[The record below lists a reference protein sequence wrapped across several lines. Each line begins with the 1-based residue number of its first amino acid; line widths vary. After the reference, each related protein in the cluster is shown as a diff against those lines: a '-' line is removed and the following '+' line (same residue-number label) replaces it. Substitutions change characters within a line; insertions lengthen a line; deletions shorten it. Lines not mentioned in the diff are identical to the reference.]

1 MNLTKYTLVFPSDI
15 RDQKPVRNREN
26 WARTIRKRL
35 RNSGQ
40 EYRCTSGKVVAAKT
54 CKPVQNHKCRLNCA
68 SKLTDEQRQ
77 QIFDGF
83 WALETW
89 SAQNAYIC
97 ELVEQ
102 RQVDRRY
109 SVEGNASRR
118 QFTRDF
124 YLWSNEGSIRV
135 CKTVFLATL
144 GISNGRL
151 SRALNSQIHAGDLT
165 PAIDNRGR
173 HAPANKTPAD
183 QIENVRQHIGSFPTY
198 SSKDNLNERFLS
210 PSLSLSVMYRLY
222 LHECEDSGR
231 EPVKQWCYRRV
242 LLTDFNSSF
251 DRPQT
256 ETCANRDPFKIKTEA
271 GTDEVD
277 KASLAGQWE
286 LHSPYSRIFN
296 QSEAATAMSANK

>member
-1 MNLTKYTLVFPSDI
+1 MSINRKKYTLFFPSDI

-26 WARTIRKRL
+26 WTRTIRKRL

-40 EYRCTSGKVVAAKT
+40 EYCSTSEKVVAAKT
-54 CKPVQNHKCRLNCA
+54 CKPVQNHKCCLNCA

-77 QIFDGF
+77 EIFDGF

-89 SAQNAYIC
+89 SAQNTYIC
-97 ELVEQ
+97 GLVEQ

-124 YLWSNEGSIRV
+124 YLSGSSRV

-144 GISNGRL
+144 DISNGRL
-151 SRALNSQIHAGDLT
+151 SRALNSQIHAGDAT

-183 QIENVRQHIGSFPTY
+183 QIENVRQHIVSFPTY
-198 SSKDNLNERFLS
+198 SSHDNPNERFLS
-210 PSLSLSVMYRLY
+210 PTLSLSMMYRLY
-222 LHECEDSGR
+222 LKECEDSGR

-242 LLTDFNSSF
+242 LLTDFNLSF
-251 DRPQT
+251 GPDT
-256 ETCANRDPFKIKTEA
+256 ETCENCEAFKIKSEA
-271 GTDEVD
+271 ATDEVD
-277 KASLAGQWE
+277 KASLAGQWNSIRLIRE
-286 LHSPYSRIFN
+286 FSRPRQPLQCLQIN
-296 QSEAATAMSANK
+296 NC

>member
-1 MNLTKYTLVFPSDI
+1 MVFPSDI
-15 RDQKPVRNREN
+15 RDQKPVRSGVN
-26 WARTIRKRL
+26 WKRTIRKRL

-40 EYRCTSGKVVAAKT
+40 EYRSTSGKVVAART
-54 CKPVQNHKCRLNCA
+54 LKPVQNHKCRLNCA

-77 QIFDGF
+77 QIFYGF

-89 SAQNAYIC
+89 SAQNDYIC

-109 SVEGNASRR
+109 SDKGHASRR

-124 YLWSNEGSIRV
+124 YLPGSSRV
-135 CKTVFLATL
+135 CKIVFLATL

-151 SRALNSQIHAGDLT
+151 SRALNSHVQAGDLT
-165 PAIDNRGR
+165 PVADNRGR

-198 SSKDNLNERFLS
+198 SSEDAPNERFLS
-210 PSLSLSVMYRLY
+210 PTLSLSMMYRLY
-222 LHECEDSGR
+222 LKECEDSGR

-242 LLTDFNSSF
+242 LLTDFNLSF
-251 DRPQT
+251 DTPPSDTRK
-256 ETCANRDPFKIKTEA
+256 NRDPFKVKTEA
-271 GTDEVD
+271 ATDEVD

-286 LHSPYSRIFN
+286 LHSPYSRIF
-296 QSEAATAMSANK
+296 QTEAATAMSANK